1 MNVEGRIGS
10 KRMLINYLK
19 ESQSLFERL
28 QAVAQTDDLKEKFG
42 NSTLNIEESI
52 KIIDKKLTRA
62 EIKLLVN
69 QIRENI
75 KDDKFY

>member
-42 NSTLNIEESI
+42 DSTLNIEESI
-52 KIIDKKLTRA
+52 KIIEKKLTRA